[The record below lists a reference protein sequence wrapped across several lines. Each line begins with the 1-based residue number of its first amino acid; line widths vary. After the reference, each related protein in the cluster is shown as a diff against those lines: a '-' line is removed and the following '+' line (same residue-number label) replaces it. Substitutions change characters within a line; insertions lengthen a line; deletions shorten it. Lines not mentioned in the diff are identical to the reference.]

1 MCGASATA
9 SSPMTPDAT
18 GCPIV
23 VDEAVAGPRMPD
35 EPGVIHRVPRAMAG
49 RRGGARLDP
58 DTAIEVITAAGG
70 GAIVLARPVW
80 ADPAMSPLPA
90 LAVAMGHEVVWLPQ
104 EAPAASWATCLI
116 ASWAPAL
123 HHDDLLRRAQVAVGL
138 ASLPPPAL
146 PRRPWGVDGTDVPA
160 LSADALGRWC
170 ECAWTPCGWYP
181 AGGAASA
188 RCPSCGHAGPCP

>member
-1 MCGASATA
+1 
-9 SSPMTPDAT
+9 MTPEVA

-23 VDEAVAGPRMPD
+23 VDEAVAGPATAD
-35 EPGVIHRVPRAMAG
+35 EAGIIHRVPRTMSG
-49 RRGGARLDP
+49 RRGSGRLDP
-58 DTAIEVITAAGG
+58 DMAIEVITDAGDR
-70 GAIVLARPVW
+70 AIVLARPVW

-90 LAVAMGHEVVWLPQ
+90 LAVAMGHEVVWLPH
-104 EAPAASWATCLI
+104 EAPAAAWATCLI

-123 HHDDLLRRAQVAVGL
+123 DRADLLRRAQVAVGL
-138 ASLPPPAL
+138 AHLPMPAL

-170 ECAWTPCGWYP
+170 ECAWTPCGWCP

-188 RCPSCGHAGPCP
+188 RCPACGHAGEFP